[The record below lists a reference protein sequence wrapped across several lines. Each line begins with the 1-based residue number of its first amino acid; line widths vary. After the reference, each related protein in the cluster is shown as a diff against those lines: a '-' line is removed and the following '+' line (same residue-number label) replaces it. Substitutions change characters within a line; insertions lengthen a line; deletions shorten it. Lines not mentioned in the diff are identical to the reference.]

1 MDYELSDAHELI
13 RDAACR
19 MAREKNEST
28 DEPILVRVGLNTGSR
43 FSTEGFGRL
52 PMIFRHAGVDVTV
65 PRLCR
70 APACEGD
77 AADVLQQFPRSPTG

>member
-28 DEPILVRVGLNTGSR
+28 DEPILVGVGLSTGSR
-43 FSTEGFGRL
+43 FLTKAL
-52 PMIFRHAGVDVTV
+52 
-65 PRLCR
+65 
-70 APACEGD
+70 
-77 AADVLQQFPRSPTG
+77 AASR